1 MAILYDNLYPIG
13 ITTYV
18 KNDFNLSTDVPSF
31 VNYVNIPGSSSL
43 NNSKSFQK
51 SVIKFFYKKITKK
64 WLYTDLISLN
74 GLVMKNKDGE
84 ITFIKAYTDYNA
96 SKIQDLSP
104 SELEKRIKF
113 LSKHLITKKS
123 VKHVLKKFINNNF
136 NIDVKWT
143 TVYKYKDRLK
153 KIFLKHYE
161 HAVEKALTKI

>member
-1 MAILYDNLYPIG
+1 MITLKNGTNNKQLTPI
-13 ITTYV
+13 
-18 KNDFNLSTDVPSF
+18 KNTKFR
-31 VNYVNIPGSSSL
+31 
-43 NNSKSFQK
+43 SK
-51 SVIKFFYKKITKK
+51 
-64 WLYTDLISLN
+64 D
-74 GLVMKNKDGE
+74 DE

-96 SKIQDLSP
+96 SKIQDLST

-143 TVYKYKDRLK
+143 TVYKYKDKLK

-161 HAVEKALTKI
+161 HTVEKALTKI